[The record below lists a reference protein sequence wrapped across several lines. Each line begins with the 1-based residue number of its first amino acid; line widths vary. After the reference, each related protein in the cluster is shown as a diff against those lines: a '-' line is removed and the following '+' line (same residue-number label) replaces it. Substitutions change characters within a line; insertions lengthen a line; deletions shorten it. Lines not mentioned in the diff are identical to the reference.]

1 MPKACMSTSEP
12 AGVTAT
18 PWGFRLGC
26 VCVCS
31 SCVSGNPDIF
41 LFASTGLLGPTLY
54 AEVGDTVKVH
64 FKNKA
69 DKALSIHPQG
79 IKYSKFSEGK
89 RSRLPPQRCHAASN
103 TRGRSPGPVRAPRLV
118 HAGVLPLD
126 VSEGRMK
133 SSDGRVTRS
142 LWVPVCFS
150 AGGAWPHR
158 LCTVA
163 RGGGLPASLRA
174 RK

>member
-89 RSRLPPQRCHAASN
+89 RSRLPPSAVTPRQTRAAGAQALSEPRVWYTRECWTSQRGEWN
-103 TRGRSPGPVRAPRLV
+103 R
-118 HAGVLPLD
+118 
-126 VSEGRMK
+126 RM
-133 SSDGRVTRS
+133 GE
-142 LWVPVCFS
+142 
-150 AGGAWPHR
+150 
-158 LCTVA
+158 
-163 RGGGLPASLRA
+163 
-174 RK
+174 